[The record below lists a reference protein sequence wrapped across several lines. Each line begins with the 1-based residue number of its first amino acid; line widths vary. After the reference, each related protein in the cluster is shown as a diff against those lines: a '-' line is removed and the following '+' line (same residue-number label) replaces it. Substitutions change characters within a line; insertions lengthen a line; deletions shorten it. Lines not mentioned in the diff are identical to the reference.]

1 VKFPYPACEFEKILD
16 NLFTNF
22 LKINNTLL
30 IKMLLVAEALFVAL
44 YSLVLFS
51 IIKFTGLN
59 VSTCV
64 FITGFLKHFLGYFL
78 GIHGLYCNKYN
89 LKADSLKLHQLFVE
103 SVLEGLA
110 FIFLFTFKYV
120 KDLNLSI
127 LLLGFSLHILSELSG
142 IHRYFLSYRCR

>member
-1 VKFPYPACEFEKILD
+1 
-16 NLFTNF
+16 
-22 LKINNTLL
+22 
-30 IKMLLVAEALFVAL
+30 MLLVAEALFVAL

-51 IIKFTGLN
+51 LINFTGLN

-103 SVLEGLA
+103 SVLEGL
-110 FIFLFTFKYV
+110 IFMGVYSLFKG
-120 KDLNLSI
+120 LNTDI
-127 LLLGFSLHILSELSG
+127 LLFMIGFVGHILSDLVG
-142 IHRYFLSYRCR
+142 MHRFFLTHRCH

>member
-1 VKFPYPACEFEKILD
+1 
-16 NLFTNF
+16 
-22 LKINNTLL
+22 
-30 IKMLLVAEALFVAL
+30 MLLVAEALFVAL

-51 IIKFTGLN
+51 LINFTGLN

-78 GIHGLYCNKYN
+78 GIHGMYCNKYN

-110 FIFLFTFKYV
+110 FIFLFTFIHKHV

-142 IHRYFLSYRCR
+142 IHRYFLSYHCR